1 MEKIYLFLDLLNK
14 IHNKYSIYVSKNKLN
29 KVNIHYLITKD
40 QDYKKKITYWYEIF
54 LLFKKKM
61 IIIE

>member
-14 IHNKYSIYVSKNKLN
+14 IHNTYSIYVSKNKLN

-40 QDYKKKITYWYEIF
+40 QDYKKKKLHIGMKYF
-54 LLFKKKM
+54 FCLKKK
-61 IIIE
+61 